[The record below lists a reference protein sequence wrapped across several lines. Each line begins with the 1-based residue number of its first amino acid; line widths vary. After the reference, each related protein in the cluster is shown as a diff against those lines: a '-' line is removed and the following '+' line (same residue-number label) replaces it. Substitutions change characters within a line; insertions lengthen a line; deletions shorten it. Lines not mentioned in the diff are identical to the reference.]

1 MSDLKH
7 PQYSK
12 DRALLT
18 AIVKE
23 GKPTDLNLVEVAR
36 LRIRYDGFP
45 GARDIQQ
52 DLDRMLEIWSLTE
65 EQLFAKTRALH
76 QQGDAYKE
84 RFSSRDDW
92 A

>member
-1 MSDLKH
+1 MSDSKH

-18 AIVKE
+18 SIIKD
-23 GKPTDLNLVEVAR
+23 GTPIDLNLVEVAR

-52 DLDRMLEIWSLTE
+52 DLERMLETWDLTE
-65 EQLFAKTRALH
+65 EQLFEKTRELH
-76 QQGDAYKE
+76 ATGDAYKE
-84 RFSSRDDW
+84 SFSNRDDW

>member
-1 MSDLKH
+1 MSDQKH

-18 AIVKE
+18 SIIKD
-23 GKPTDLNLVEVAR
+23 GTPSDLNLVEVAR

-52 DLDRMLEIWSLTE
+52 DLDRMLKTWSLTE
-65 EQLFAKTRALH
+65 EELFAKTRVLH
-76 QQGDAYKE
+76 ASGDAYKE
-84 RFSSRDDW
+84 SFSNRDDW

>member
-1 MSDLKH
+1 MSDQKH

-12 DRALLT
+12 DRTLLT
-18 AIVKE
+18 SIIKE
-23 GKPTDLNLVEVAR
+23 GTQTDLNLVEVAR

-52 DLDRMLEIWSLTE
+52 DLDRMLKTWNLSE
-65 EQLFAKTRALH
+65 EQLFEKTRKLH
-76 QQGDAYKE
+76 ASGDAYKE
-84 RFSSRDDW
+84 SFSNRDDW

>member
-1 MSDLKH
+1 MSDQKH
-7 PQYSK
+7 PQYYK

-18 AIVKE
+18 SIIKE
-23 GKPTDLNLVEVAR
+23 GTQTDLNLVEVAR

-52 DLDRMLEIWSLTE
+52 DLDRMLKTWNLNE
-65 EQLFAKTRALH
+65 EQLFEKTRELH
-76 QQGDAYKE
+76 ATGDAYKE
-84 RFSSRDDW
+84 SFSNRDDW